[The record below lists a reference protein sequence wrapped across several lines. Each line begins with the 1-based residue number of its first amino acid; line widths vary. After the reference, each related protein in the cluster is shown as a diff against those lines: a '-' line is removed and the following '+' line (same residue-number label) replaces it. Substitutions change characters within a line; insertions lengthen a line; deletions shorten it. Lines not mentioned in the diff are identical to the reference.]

1 MEPKKNPNKDVHRY
15 SKHFF
20 LIGLV
25 ISTSIVITA
34 FEWRTEKKKKIDRSH
49 SIPIEAG
56 LTLYPV
62 PITIPDNVPAPVPLK
77 KMKVV
82 DLSQITEIKT
92 NTEPESN
99 PVEVEPP
106 TINFP
111 FVPGEIDVPIEA
123 TVDTFIVVEKM
134 PQPVGGFSNF
144 YKTISKSIKYPSIAK
159 QRGTEGRVFVEFVVD
174 QNGNPINLKV
184 TKGIGDNCDQEAI
197 RVLKLMKWEPGKQRG
212 NPVLVKM
219 TMAISFRLH

>member
-1 MEPKKNPNKDVHRY
+1 MEPKKNPDKDVHRY

-25 ISTSIVITA
+25 ISISIVITA
-34 FEWRTEKKKKIDRSH
+34 FEWRTEKKKIDYRLP
-49 SIPIEAG
+49 IPQEAG

-62 PITIPDNVPAPVPLK
+62 QITIQDNAPSPVPLK
-77 KMKVV
+77 KIKVV
-82 DLSQITEIKT
+82 DLSKVIEIKN
-92 NTEPESN
+92 NTEPESKG
-99 PVEVEPP
+99 VVVEPT

-111 FVPGEIDVPIEA
+111 FVPGEIDVPIEV
-123 TVDTFIVVEKM
+123 TLDTFIVVEKM
-134 PQPVGGFSNF
+134 PEPVGGYMNF
-144 YKTISKSIKYPSIAK
+144 YKTISKSIKYPAK
-159 QRGTEGRVFVEFVVD
+159 ARQRGTEGRVFVEFVVD

-219 TMAISFRLH
+219 TMAISFRLN

>member
-1 MEPKKNPNKDVHRY
+1 MEPKKNPDKDVHRY

-25 ISTSIVITA
+25 ISISIVITA
-34 FEWRTEKKKKIDRSH
+34 FEWRTEKKTIDLR
-49 SIPIEAG
+49 PPYPMEAG

-62 PITIPDNVPAPVPLK
+62 PITIQDNVPAPIPQK
-77 KMKVV
+77 KIKVV
-82 DLSQITEIKT
+82 DLSKITEIKN
-92 NTEPESN
+92 NTEPESKS
-99 PVEVEPP
+99 VEVEPP
-106 TINFP
+106 ILDFP

-123 TVDTFIVVEKM
+123 TVDTFIVAEKM
-134 PQPVGGFSNF
+134 PEPVGGYSNF
-144 YKTISKSIKYPSIAK
+144 YKTISKSIKYPAKAK

-174 QNGNPINLKV
+174 QQGNPINLKV
-184 TKGIGDNCDQEAI
+184 TKGIGDNCDQEAL

-219 TMAISFRLH
+219 TMAISFRLN

>member
-1 MEPKKNPNKDVHRY
+1 MEPKKNPDKDVHRY

-20 LIGLV
+20 LVGLV
-25 ISTSIVITA
+25 ISISIVITA
-34 FEWRTEKKKKIDRSH
+34 FEWRTEKKKIDCRH
-49 SIPIEAG
+49 SIPIEPG

-62 PITIPDNVPAPVPLK
+62 PITIQDNVPAPVPLK
-77 KMKVV
+77 KIKVV
-82 DLSQITEIKT
+82 DLSKITEIKN
-92 NTEPESN
+92 NTEPESK

-106 TINFP
+106 TIGFP
-111 FVPGEIDVPIEA
+111 FVPGEIDVPVEA
-123 TVDTFIVVEKM
+123 TVDTFIVVQKM
-134 PQPVGGFSNF
+134 PEPVGGYSNF
-144 YKTISKSIKYPSIAK
+144 YKTISKSIKYPTKAK

-184 TKGIGDNCDQEAI
+184 TKGIGDNCDQEAL

-219 TMAISFRLH
+219 TMAISFRLN